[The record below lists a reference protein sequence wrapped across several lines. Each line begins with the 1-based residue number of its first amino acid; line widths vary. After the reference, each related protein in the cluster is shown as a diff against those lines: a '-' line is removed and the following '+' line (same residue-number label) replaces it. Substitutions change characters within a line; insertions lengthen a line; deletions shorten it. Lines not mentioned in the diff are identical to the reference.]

1 VLRVFPGADVA
12 NDRTSVQPIWLAVTT
27 ERGIIWEGRQQA
39 LFSKYAEERALAS
52 AEIVA
57 ALTTLKEELGLSEG
71 GP

>member
-1 VLRVFPGADVA
+1 VCLLFPVRSAPFVFLF
-12 NDRTSVQPIWLAVTT
+12 NR
-27 ERGIIWEGRQQA
+27 ERILSFFFGCRSAGEGRQQA